1 MTNGSAQFDEGMAR
15 TLAGR
20 IRSLRDQRG
29 LTLDALARASGVS
42 KGTVVALEQGKA
54 NPSIGVLCK
63 LAAAL
68 CHSVTDLI
76 SPGPPLSSASALE
89 VTTPATL
96 WSSRAGGEGWL
107 AASLSGPTMFEL
119 WHWTLAPGD
128 RHQSDGHRPGTW
140 ELVSVSEGSLEI
152 AVKGETV
159 TLTAGQAARCRTDR
173 PHSYANVGDTSV
185 RFTMAVLEV
194 ASPDMSRV

>member
-15 TLAGR
+15 TLADR

-42 KGTVVALEQGKA
+42 KGTVVTLEQGKA

-68 CHSVTDLI
+68 NHSVADLI
-76 SPGPPLSSASALE
+76 APGPLPRSASALE
-89 VTTPATL
+89 ATTPATL
-96 WSSRAGGEGWL
+96 WNSRAGGEGRL

-128 RHQSDGHRPGTW
+128 RHQSDGHSPGTW

-152 AVKGETV
+152 AVEGETV
-159 TLTAGQAARCRTDR
+159 TLVAGQAARCRTDR
-173 PHSYANVGDTSV
+173 SHSYANAGKTPV
-185 RFTMAVLEV
+185 RFSMAVLEV
-194 ASPDMSRV
+194 TAPQT